1 MNGKENTNA
10 IFITR
15 GIEIDYSQS
24 KTGLFNFGLVEIDS
38 SCFNE
43 GKLSEKSIVIEIH
56 ESMLDKKD
64 NVVQVMIG

>member
-10 IFITR
+10 IFITW

>member
-1 MNGKENTNA
+1 MVWVT
-10 IFITR
+10 
-15 GIEIDYSQS
+15 